1 MKEVV
6 IDASVAVKW
15 VVAEDYSANAPLLL
29 EYDTVQAPAHWRA
42 EAVNVLRAKVFR
54 GDLTATDAEERMLV
68 LNRAPVVDAAIAGLV
83 IRLRDLAGACGHGL
97 RFALCRF
104 GGATGHSACDGR
116 RATCPAV
123 GGGCGF
129 GKACAV
135 DWRLRRLL
143 TPRGVTICESAGS
156 RHETRVSA
164 QGCARVFV
172 IYPSQTAT
180 RTETRR

>member
-83 IRLRDLAGACGHGL
+83 PRAFAISVAHAVTVYDSLYVALAEQRDIPLVTADERLVRRLAADAVLGKRVLWIGD
-97 RFALCRF
+97 F
-104 GGATGHSACDGR
+104 GGS
-116 RATCPAV
+116 
-123 GGGCGF
+123 
-129 GKACAV
+129 
-135 DWRLRRLL
+135 
-143 TPRGVTICESAGS
+143 
-156 RHETRVSA
+156 
-164 QGCARVFV
+164 
-172 IYPSQTAT
+172 
-180 RTETRR
+180 